1 MTDLFR
7 TIMESQVD
15 DINTSTE
22 DEVFTEAVKA
32 EKIDYLKTY
41 TRQIYLPFGSIKR
54 GRGNVAM
61 VYSHS
66 LQETIDV
73 INNKD
78 NCIGGINYPL
88 YYFNMLYQGK
98 IHTKKFRYRLSKE
111 RKELY
116 QEIKDKT
123 NLIPKLKLSESV
135 SDNKNIYYDLY
146 KYMEIF
152 TSLAFKVIPLKY
164 I

>member
-1 MTDLFR
+1 MSDLFR
-7 TIMESQVD
+7 TIMEGQIDDVD
-15 DINTSTE
+15 NSIE

-41 TRQIYLPFGSIKR
+41 PKQIFLPYGSIKR

-61 VYSHS
+61 VYSRS
-66 LQETIDV
+66 FQETIDV

-78 NCIGGINYPL
+78 NCIGEVNYPL

-98 IHTKKFRYRLSKE
+98 IHVKKFRYRLSKE

-116 QEIKDKT
+116 QEIK
-123 NLIPKLKLSESV
+123 IKLV
-135 SDNKNIYYDLY
+135 
-146 KYMEIF
+146 
-152 TSLAFKVIPLKY
+152 
-164 I
+164 